1 MELVCT
7 SLSLPNVNPLNFA
20 HESNLEKILVS
31 IAVSQ
36 SKLSA
41 KNVIVVRKPRRKLK
55 FQLFDRFH

>member
-7 SLSLPNVNPLNFA
+7 SLSLPNVNPLIFA

-41 KNVIVVRKPRRKLK
+41 KNVIVVRKQRRKLK
-55 FQLFDRFH
+55 FQLFDRFQ